1 MIRIRL
7 ALNGAKKKP
16 FYNIIVTD
24 KRNPRNGRFI
34 EKIGFLNSITKNKI
48 KNIKINMKRLEY
60 WKKTGA
66 KLSKRLK
73 YSIKKIKQKTNAN
86 E

>member
-1 MIRIRL
+1 MIKIRL

-48 KNIKINMKRLEY
+48 KNIKINMERLKY

-66 KLSKRLK
+66 KLSKRLEH
-73 YSIKKIKQKTNAN
+73 SMKKINNK
-86 E
+86 